1 MADITRADALA
12 LLARQDINE
21 IVKPE
26 TAQSAALAAFRTVR
40 MSAGTARMPVL
51 SALPT
56 AGFVTDG
63 DASEATGVKPTS
75 KVSWTNKELIAEEIA
90 VIVPVHENTLA
101 DSNFDVWG
109 EVRPLVAQ
117 EFGRVLD
124 AAIFFGVN
132 KPATWTDP
140 ALVPGARAAG
150 NVQVEGSGAPDTTRT
165 DLAVDFNEAF
175 GIVEEDEFD
184 VNSAFT
190 GRFLRRRLRGLRDDD
205 GQPIYLDAIRSDGS
219 TASIYGQDLRY
230 LKNGGWDRDEA
241 VALVG
246 DSSAVVL
253 GIREDVQVKLLDQAT
268 LGTGE
273 NQINLAERDMIA
285 LRFKFRVAY
294 ATAYSTARIGGS
306 PTDYPFAIIAPEEAE
321 WAATTEYELGDR
333 VAIDDGALVVT
344 TAGTS
349 GETAPALPGVIGGTV
364 TDGTVEWTRIY

>member
-21 IVKPE
+21 IVKPDVQ
-26 TAQSAALAAFRTVR
+26 TSVVLSAFRQVR

-51 SALPT
+51 AALPT
-56 AGFVTDG
+56 AGFVTDTS
-63 DASEATGVKPTS
+63 ASTATDVKPTS

-101 DSNFDVWG
+101 DTNFDVWG

-124 AAIFFGVN
+124 AAVLFGTN

-140 ALVPGARAAG
+140 ALIPGAIAAE
-150 NVQVEGSGAPDTTRT
+150 NYIVEGFLPDGTASI
-165 DLAVDFNEAF
+165 DLADDINEAF
-175 GIVEEDEFD
+175 GLVEDDEFD

-190 GRFLRRRLRGLRDDD
+190 GRFLRRRLRGLRDTDN
-205 GQPIYLDAIRSDGS
+205 QPIYLDALRSDGN

-230 LKNGGWDRDEA
+230 VKNGGWDRD
-241 VALVG
+241 VATLLVG
-246 DSSAVVL
+246 DASKVVI

-273 NQINLAERDMIA
+273 NQINLAERDMVA
-285 LRFKFRVAY
+285 LRFKFRVAF
-294 ATAYSTARIGGS
+294 ATAYSTARIGGA
-306 PTDYPFAIIAPEEAE
+306 PTDYPFAVIAPTDPVTGDGVP
-321 WAATTEYELGDR
+321 AT
-333 VAIDDGALVVT
+333 DDGA
-344 TAGTS
+344 
-349 GETAPALPGVIGGTV
+349 
-364 TDGTVEWTRIY
+364 